1 MTRAS
6 FLLLLALT
14 ALPAEVRRDAR
25 DPDNLVVH
33 EWGTFTS
40 VGGEHGEQVE
50 WLPLEGQNDL
60 PCFVERFRYYRPKSS
75 MAATV
80 RMETPVLY
88 FYAPRETSVDVSV
101 RFPGGLVT
109 EWYPRAAVTPAAV
122 VTDDTL

>member
-14 ALPAEVRRDAR
+14 TLPAEVRRDAR

-40 VGGEHGEQVE
+40 IAGEHGEQVE
-50 WLPLEGQNDL
+50 WFALEGQNDL
-60 PCFVERFRYYRPKSS
+60 PCFVERFRYFRAKSAI
-75 MAATV
+75 AAPV

-88 FYAPRETSVDVSV
+88 FYAPLETAVDVSV
-101 RFPGGLVT
+101 R
-109 EWYPRAAVTPAAV
+109 
-122 VTDDTL
+122 